1 MDERPRRKKGKYSV
15 DQFKESIKEEPEFEI
30 WSGLRPLFNE
40 YIWWFIGSVLVL
52 TGSIMGIR
60 EAWLVLSG
68 INRHLTVL
76 GAVVLYQFL
85 FTALGVFLGT
95 RSVITGRLLSVIS
108 LLLLPISFSVASDVL
123 SVNTILGLIVLFVL
137 MGLTSGILSIIAK
150 LFQLQANGF
159 IIALLPSLTL
169 LSLTSLVG
177 SSINLILLSFLPLL
191 VVGYVGSRVIQSKV
205 YSKGLFL
212 LSIYGAL
219 SVLIVCLNQI
229 PAGGNLQFAL
239 GTLELGILLLWI
251 LGLSSIL
258 VTTFGTLGKAN
269 ETKRL
274 FVVLEILFLAVPL
287 AISSAGG
294 IFILTTA
301 NINQFV
307 FSIPRAVY
315 MSLPLLSTLLFF
327 TTIFR
332 HEMSI
337 HPFIFCSHY
346 RNVFSKKNFY

>member
-1 MDERPRRKKGKYSV
+1 M
-15 DQFKESIKEEPEFEI
+15 
-30 WSGLRPLFNE
+30 
-40 YIWWFIGSVLVL
+40 
-52 TGSIMGIR
+52 
-60 EAWLVLSG
+60 LSG

-251 LGLSSIL
+251 LGLSAIL
-258 VTTFGTLGKAN
+258 VTAFGTLGKTN

-274 FVVLEILFLAVPL
+274 YVVLEIFP
-287 AISSAGG
+287 
-294 IFILTTA
+294 
-301 NINQFV
+301 
-307 FSIPRAVY
+307 FSIR
-315 MSLPLLSTLLFF
+315 F
-327 TTIFR
+327 
-332 HEMSI
+332 SI
-337 HPFIFCSHY
+337 I
-346 RNVFSKKNFY
+346 